1 MIRWFRARARP
12 MALAV
17 LWSLTALAALSA
29 SPHTIECA
37 DEADGFVVHE
47 SSSHAIGAVRTSED
61 PLHCVL
67 CHWIRAFRADDVR
80 APRLVVARDSSFSL
94 IPASVEPTR
103 AAARLNLPSRA
114 PPV

>member
-1 MIRWFRARARP
+1 MVPGAGATHGV
-12 MALAV
+12 AV
-17 LWSLTALAALSA
+17 LWSLTWLAVLSA
-29 SPHTIECA
+29 SPHTFDCA
-37 DEADGFVVHE
+37 DEADMLVVHD
-47 SSSHAIGAVRTSED
+47 SSSHLIGAARTSDD

-80 APRLVVARDSSFSL
+80 APRLVVARDPSFSL